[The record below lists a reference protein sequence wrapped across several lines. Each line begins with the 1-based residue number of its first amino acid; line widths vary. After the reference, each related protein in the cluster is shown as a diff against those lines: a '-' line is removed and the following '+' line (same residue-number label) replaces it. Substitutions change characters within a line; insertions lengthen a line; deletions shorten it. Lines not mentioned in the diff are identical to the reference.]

1 MYIDKPRLYS
11 RNRNSETQTILD
23 LLQPIQSELGQH
35 VIDVDKKGL
44 KQRDEPFDLVLE
56 NTAARVLPDKPA
68 YKDLPLGDE
77 LPCDMPPKQS
87 SHAMASERPCTQ
99 LLQAVQ
105 GSPDQSPPPHPVSVT
120 VQ

>member
-1 MYIDKPRLYS
+1 MIHQQRALSP
-11 RNRNSETQTILD
+11 NN
-23 LLQPIQSELGQH
+23 IQKINQGSIYRSYDADQH

-68 YKDLPLGDE
+68 YKDLPLRDE